1 MRALRFVGPVLGVA
15 LGVLFVGGGGCGS
28 DGDGSGFTEEDG
40 GSSGSSGSSGA
51 SGTSG
56 ASGFGSSGNP
66 SEAAPPCVGLECD
79 RVNCGSAPETTV
91 TGIAYDPAGKT
102 PLYNV
107 IVYIP
112 NDKSAPL
119 DPIKTGASCD
129 QCGATIKN
137 AVSTALT
144 NTKGEFTL
152 KNVPVGVDIP
162 LVVQVGKWR
171 RKIVLPKIDKCT
183 ENKITDPSKPVDQRE
198 PRLPRN
204 KTEGD
209 MPQMAVVTGG
219 CDPMACLF
227 RRIGI
232 DASEFTAPSGNG
244 RMHVYKGVGGGDVT
258 GGGATAPEGN
268 LWNNAANLSKYDI
281 LLLSCEC
288 DEHNETKS
296 AAQKD
301 LMRDFLNAGGRVF
314 ATHYHYTWFSN
325 GPAELKSIA
334 NWTPDSLSADPT
346 VADVKIDTTFP
357 KGKALSEW
365 LANVAPGAVKP
376 GDLVNF
382 NELRTDVTTVNAPAT
397 SWVTHPTSNKT
408 KYLTFNAPVG
418 KKVEEQC
425 GRGVFSDIHVSG
437 TRNDAS
443 TVPSSCQLSDNSPQ
457 EKALEFLFFDL
468 SSCVQDDKQP
478 PKPPSGPN

>member
-1 MRALRFVGPVLGVA
+1 MSALRFAAPIVGVGL
-15 LGVLFVGGGGCGS
+15 LSLIVGGGGCGGS
-28 DGDGSGFTEEDG
+28 DPESGFGDFD
-40 GSSGSSGSSGA
+40 SGTSGSSGA
-51 SGTSG
+51 SSGDLSSSGFSSSG
-56 ASGFGSSGNP
+56 A
-66 SEAAPPCVGLECD
+66 ADADRPCVGLECD
-79 RVNCGSAPETTV
+79 RVNCGSQPPTSV
-91 TGIAYDPAGKT
+91 SGVVYDPAGKT

-112 NDKSAPL
+112 NDKTAPL

-152 KNVPVGVDIP
+152 NNVPVGQDIP

-171 RKIVLPKIDKCT
+171 RKIVIPKIDQCT
-183 ENKITDPSKPVDQRE
+183 DTKVTDTTKPADQRE

-209 MPQMAVVTGG
+209 IPQMAVVTGG

-227 RRIGI
+227 RRIGL
-232 DASEFTAPSGNG
+232 DASEFTAPTGAG

-258 GGGATAPEGN
+258 GGGAKAPQTD
-268 LWNNAANLSKYDI
+268 LWNSAANLAKYDI
-281 LLLSCEC
+281 VLLSCEC
-288 DEHNETKS
+288 GEENGTKS

-325 GPAELKSIA
+325 GPADVKSIA
-334 NWTPDSLSADPT
+334 NWAPDTIGDPT
-346 VADVKIDTTFP
+346 AGQVTLDTSFP

-365 LANVAPGAVKP
+365 LAYTAPGSVTS
-376 GDLVNF
+376 DRVSF
-382 NELRTDVTTVNAPAT
+382 TELRTDLTTVNASAT
-397 SWVTHPTSNKT
+397 RWVHGPPGEKV

-418 KKVEEQC
+418 KKPEEQC

-437 TRNDAS
+437 TRGDAS
-443 TVPSSCQLSDNSPQ
+443 TVPSSCQVNDNTPQ

-478 PKPPSGPN
+478 PQPPKGPN